1 MKEKN
6 CLIFGGSGHIGRQ
19 LIRVLTKNNY
29 KLTVVTRNIH
39 QKSLKIK
46 TQANAGYLNIVEM
59 SIFDES
65 KLRKLFSQNSICINL
80 VGILY
85 ENKKNSFKNLHTN
98 FPAYL
103 AKLCDEYKLS
113 QFIHISALGI
123 ENSKES
129 KYSKSKLDGESEIL
143 NYFPKS
149 TILRP
154 SIVYS
159 VDDNF
164 TTTFMTLLKR
174 LPVFPVYYSGETK
187 FQPIHCSDLIEI
199 INYMIENNITSEVV
213 ECVGPEILSFKEIIQ
228 KLLISIDK
236 KRLILPVPLIL
247 GKIIAS
253 ILEKMPRP
261 LLTNDQLKI
270 LKYDNIAT
278 KNNKTQRDFGINSN
292 RIFDEEIKKYSFM
305 WREGGQFSTDKYSNH
320 LKT

>member
-19 LIRVLTKNNY
+19 LIRALTKNNY

-59 SIFDES
+59 SIFDEK
-65 KLRKLFSQNSICINL
+65 KLRKLFSENNICINL

-85 ENKKNSFKNLHTN
+85 EKNKKNSFENLHTN
-98 FPAYL
+98 FPAFL
-103 AKLCDEYKLS
+103 AKLCDEFKLS

-129 KYSKSKLDGESEIL
+129 KYSKSKLDGEKKIL

-174 LPVFPVYYSGETK
+174 LPIFPVYYNGETK

-199 INYMIENNITSEVV
+199 IYYMIENNIKSEVI
-213 ECVGPEILSFKEIIQ
+213 ECVGPEILSFKDILR
-228 KLLISIDK
+228 KLLISIDR
-236 KRLILPVPLIL
+236 KRLILPVPLIF
-247 GKIIAS
+247 GTIIAT
-253 ILEKMPRP
+253 ILEKMPQP
-261 LLTNDQLKI
+261 LLTRDQLKI
-270 LKYDNIAT
+270 LKYDNIVT

-292 RIFDEEIKKYSFM
+292 RVFDEEIKKYSHM
-305 WREGGQFSTDKYSNH
+305 WREGGEFSTEKYTNQS
-320 LKT
+320 